1 MIATAKSIKR
11 LINAVLTALP
21 IYFFSFFRV
30 PQKII
35 EKLVNIQC
43 RFLWGGGS
51 EQKKIARVNWETVCL
66 PKDKGGLGIKDQRMF
81 NTALLG
87 KWRWEIFQHNV
98 ELWTRI
104 LLSKY
109 GGWRNLDGHRR
120 SCYHSHWWKDLQ
132 LLNQQQQTIALK
144 RQIEW
149 RVGCGDKIKFWEDT
163 WTADDR
169 PLMVK
174 YASLYQ
180 ISNQQ
185 QQTISLMGSHN
196 DEGWEWNFSWRRN
209 LFDNEATM
217 AAEFIQETAVL
228 TVQQQGA
235 DSWVW
240 KADPSGN
247 YSTKS
252 AYDILLEA
260 KRGETD
266 DGPFVELWKL
276 RIPPKTA
283 TFAWRLIRD
292 RLPTKA
298 NHRRRQVELTDSR
311 CPLCNNME
319 ENAAHLFFN
328 CSKTIPSGGN
338 HYLG

>member
-87 KWRWEIFQHNV
+87 KWRWEIFQHNG

-104 LLSKY
+104 LLSEY

-120 SCYHSHWWKDLQ
+120 SSYHSHWWKDLQ

-163 WTADDR
+163 WKVDDR

-217 AAEFIQETAVL
+217 AAEFMGL
-228 TVQQQGA
+228 KG
-235 DSWVW
+235 
-240 KADPSGN
+240 
-247 YSTKS
+247 
-252 AYDILLEA
+252 
-260 KRGETD
+260 
-266 DGPFVELWKL
+266 
-276 RIPPKTA
+276 
-283 TFAWRLIRD
+283 
-292 RLPTKA
+292 
-298 NHRRRQVELTDSR
+298 
-311 CPLCNNME
+311 
-319 ENAAHLFFN
+319 
-328 CSKTIPSGGN
+328 
-338 HYLG
+338 